1 MQTYKGYKMELNW
14 DASQSNKNFRATK
27 ENHLFFG
34 NSCKELKKQ
43 IDNVDNE
50 NGKNKIEQIRELI
63 YGLRDNDNIELIKEL
78 CTLERQLRVVQNL
91 IER

>member
-14 DASQSNKNFRATK
+14 DESQSDKNYKATK
-27 ENHLFFG
+27 DNHLFFG
-34 NSCKELKKQ
+34 NSCKELKEQ
-43 IDNVDNE
+43 IDNE

-63 YGLRDNDNIELIKEL
+63 YSLRDNDNIELRKEL